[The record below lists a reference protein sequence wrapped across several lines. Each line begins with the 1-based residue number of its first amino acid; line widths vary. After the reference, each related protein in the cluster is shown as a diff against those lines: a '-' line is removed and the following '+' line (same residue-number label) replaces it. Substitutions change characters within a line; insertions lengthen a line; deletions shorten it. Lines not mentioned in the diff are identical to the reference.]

1 MSHVFLLIS
10 ETPSKRHWSVDEEV
24 AVKRGVSKFGAG
36 SWKEIKEGD
45 PTLANRSPVQIKE
58 KFQMMRGVSRRNGVS
73 STGHGKSDLSGRQS
87 AATTALQKELRVK
100 IMREEE
106 RREREEELVQ
116 LEETVVKLKVE
127 NEKERLKALEL
138 ESLLKKHKH
147 RVEKQ
152 RKLAESQSSYRLCL
166 ERVLRDTM
174 HQTMAYK
181 EQARLTQEACN
192 VLTSRLDSQKI
203 ACEAMESDL
212 LQVHA
217 QQEILEAA
225 AGGIDDRTTLLLKK
239 PVTKGRDIVDVSS
252 CVCLRA
258 IDEEDDEEEEKL
270 IMTANKLSESDT
282 EDEGEEELNL
292 RREHQHAAVGKSLV
306 KHAIKV
312 AIQVDDMKEEV
323 DSCSWDLVPVEAKS
337 PCPTVTSAYS
347 MQSRMEVRGSGDIAI
362 IPNLQYE
369 ADSESLETESDS
381 DFADDE
387 LSPAGHDSKDAC
399 TDDAVLVNELSQFHE
414 GPTSELRD
422 FCSRNS
428 KAGESDIGVIDFAFE
443 HSQDP
448 SSEPALDTSIPSA
461 GESKSDSKQEVQKDV
476 IMVQTPSSNGHA
488 AHESIDASPL
498 FRQEYLDELL
508 KQIRFQIPTTEV
520 TGDGPLHVSEGHL
533 DELLE
538 KVLTTHLN
546 NIRRNDASKQ
556 HQSCDVDDEKLR
568 EIGKSNLDKW
578 LQVLLFKDTESAGT
592 SPGRET
598 PDQTSSTTLSSI
610 SVAAMR
616 ESLDRARH
624 QECVSR
630 DDENGE
636 RPKSLWTTLVRKLSV
651 KHHSEHESVFK
662 RNENFGVE
670 QQNSPRISQHGAD
683 LSDAMKSP
691 QRQSPNDLATEQ
703 ISSNGS
709 ILVESM
715 RFDASEIGTL
725 MGWPGGIQLP
735 GITSNYHS
743 KVNAIDS
750 IPLNSDPSAI
760 WKTERRVED
769 GVPVH
774 ALDYVYSSE
783 RRHYPRSLSDV
794 DEASETES
802 ADNSNKSPNT
812 AVTENHDISRSKK
825 SVSVKVAGFVGW
837 KKASKKS
844 EAPKPS
850 HDEHVLSTME

>member
-1 MSHVFLLIS
+1 
-10 ETPSKRHWSVDEEV
+10 
-24 AVKRGVSKFGAG
+24 
-36 SWKEIKEGD
+36 
-45 PTLANRSPVQIKE
+45 
-58 KFQMMRGVSRRNGVS
+58 
-73 STGHGKSDLSGRQS
+73 
-87 AATTALQKELRVK
+87 
-100 IMREEE
+100 
-106 RREREEELVQ
+106 
-116 LEETVVKLKVE
+116 
-127 NEKERLKALEL
+127 
-138 ESLLKKHKH
+138 
-147 RVEKQ
+147 
-152 RKLAESQSSYRLCL
+152 
-166 ERVLRDTM
+166 
-174 HQTMAYK
+174 
-181 EQARLTQEACN
+181 
-192 VLTSRLDSQKI
+192 
-203 ACEAMESDL
+203 
-212 LQVHA
+212 
-217 QQEILEAA
+217 
-225 AGGIDDRTTLLLKK
+225 
-239 PVTKGRDIVDVSS
+239 
-252 CVCLRA
+252 
-258 IDEEDDEEEEKL
+258 
-270 IMTANKLSESDT
+270 
-282 EDEGEEELNL
+282 
-292 RREHQHAAVGKSLV
+292 
-306 KHAIKV
+306 
-312 AIQVDDMKEEV
+312 MKEEV